1 MHLKIV
7 NQLYFNK
14 YIYIKE
20 KEKKNNK
27 VSGLLMKK
35 TQMDKQAIP
44 WKQVR
49 YLVKGITLFEARPH

>member
-1 MHLKIV
+1 MYIHVQLNHLAVHLKIV
-7 NQLYFNK
+7 SQLYFDK

-44 WKQVR
+44 
-49 YLVKGITLFEARPH
+49 

>member
-1 MHLKIV
+1 MQRDPARRRRAWRRLKIV

-44 WKQVR
+44 
-49 YLVKGITLFEARPH
+49 